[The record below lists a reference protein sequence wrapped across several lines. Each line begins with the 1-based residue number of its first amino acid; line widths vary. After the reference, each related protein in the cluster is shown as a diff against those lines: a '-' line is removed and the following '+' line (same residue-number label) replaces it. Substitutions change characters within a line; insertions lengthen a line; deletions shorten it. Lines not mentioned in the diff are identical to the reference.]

1 MADSLLLTCRPMSCI
16 CSLYLLWADRR
27 TDQGPAKMTL
37 SAWAVMSRKGYNL
50 PGSSRT
56 GWMAEATE
64 SVGAVKGEE
73 VNWICRFLLSSFLQC
88 SHVVHGAKEDM
99 HESCTISDAA
109 S

>member
-1 MADSLLLTCRPMSCI
+1 
-16 CSLYLLWADRR
+16 
-27 TDQGPAKMTL
+27 
-37 SAWAVMSRKGYNL
+37 
-50 PGSSRT
+50 
-56 GWMAEATE
+56 MAEATE

-109 S
+109 A